1 MSIITLLTDFGI
13 QDEYVGL
20 MKGVI
25 LSVNPDASII
35 DLTHNIAPQD
45 LVSAAYLIKSS
56 HRYFPKSTVHVVV
69 VDPGVGSDRAI
80 IAVNMMG
87 QTFIAPDN
95 GVLSLVIEEGTV
107 DNIVK
112 VDNSDYFLDSIS
124 RTFHGRDIFAPV
136 AAHISKGVEINNLG
150 TKTNKDSIERIDIKK
165 PRISDNGSLVGAV
178 VSVDHFGNL
187 ITNIDSGFLETYC
200 KDGVFENLE
209 IKIGK
214 GRIQGI
220 SESYSSAVTQTPLA
234 IIGSKGYLEISLNM
248 GSAQVYFDAQK
259 GDSVHILKSEKQL

>member
-1 MSIITLLTDFGI
+1 MSIITLLTDFGT

-25 LSVNPDASII
+25 LSVNPYASII
-35 DLTHNIAPQD
+35 DLTHHIAPQD
-45 LVSAAYLIKSS
+45 LVQAAYIIKSS
-56 HRYFPKSTVHVVV
+56 YIYFPKSTVHAVVI
-69 VDPGVGSDRAI
+69 DPGVGSDRAI

-95 GVLSLVIEEGTV
+95 GVLSLVMEEGLV
-107 DNIVK
+107 DNIIK

-136 AAHISKGVEINNLG
+136 AAHISKGVEINDLG
-150 TKTNKDSIERIDIKK
+150 IKTDKDSIVLIDIKK
-165 PRISDNGSLVGAV
+165 PQISDNGNLVGAV
-178 VSVDHFGNL
+178 VSVDRFGNL
-187 ITNIDSGFLETYC
+187 ITNIDSGFLKIYC
-200 KDGVFENLE
+200 KDRVFENLE
-209 IKIGK
+209 IRIGK

-220 SESYSSAVTQTPLA
+220 SKSYSRAVTQTPLA

-248 GSAQVYFDAQK
+248 GSAQVYYDAQK
-259 GDSVHILKSEKQL
+259 GDSVHILKT

>member
-35 DLTHNIAPQD
+35 DLTHHIDPQD
-45 LVSAAYLIKSS
+45 VVSAAYLIKSS

-95 GVLSLVIEEGTV
+95 GVLGLVMEEGKV

-112 VDNSDYFLDSIS
+112 VDNSDYFLNSIS

-150 TKTNKDSIERIDIKK
+150 TKTDQDSVVRIDIKK
-165 PRISDNGSLVGAV
+165 PRMSESGNLVGEV
-178 VSVDHFGNL
+178 VTVDRFGNL
-187 ITNIDSGFLETYC
+187 ITNIDSGFLDLYC

-209 IKIGK
+209 IRIGNS
-214 GRIQGI
+214 RIQGI
-220 SESYSSAVTQTPLA
+220 SESYSSAAAQTPLA
-234 IIGSKGYLEISLNM
+234 IIGSKGYLEISLNI
-248 GSAQVYFDAQK
+248 GSAQLYYDAQK
-259 GDSVHILKSEKQL
+259 GDAVHILKNLTC